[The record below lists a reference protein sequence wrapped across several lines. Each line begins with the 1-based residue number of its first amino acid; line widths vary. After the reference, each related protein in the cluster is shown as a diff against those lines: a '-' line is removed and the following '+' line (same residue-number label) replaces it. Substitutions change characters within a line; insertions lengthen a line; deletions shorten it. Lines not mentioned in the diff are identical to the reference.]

1 MKKSIII
8 LLASGAFAV
17 QNAHAG
23 FDEGVAALKKNDF
36 AKAFVEFENCSTE
49 AKCQY
54 NLGTMFDDGVGVAKS
69 DTEAV
74 KWYRLAADQGH
85 ASAQS
90 NLGVMYQNGKGVAK
104 SDTEAVKWYRL
115 AADQGHASA
124 QYNLGVMYYSSQGV
138 AQSYTEAVK
147 WFHLAAD
154 QGHAKAQHN
163 LGVMYEEGYGVVRDY
178 AVATYWLAKAAQQ
191 GYVKS
196 IDSLYFLK
204 PLLKT
209 LTIKS
214 NSPLFERASE
224 YSNKLVILTKGETVY
239 ELVEFDGFTS
249 VYVPNGHQVGYI
261 FSKPLAAVN
270 NKSSQLESSPFPPKP
285 AAKPGVTVCSTEC
298 YNAQCYRTY
307 SDGRQVQF
315 TAKQVWDPF
324 NNTFKF
330 DSGGC

>member
-54 NLGTMFDDGVGVAKS
+54 NLGTMFDDGV
-69 DTEAV
+69 
-74 KWYRLAADQGH
+74 
-85 ASAQS
+85 
-90 NLGVMYQNGKGVAK
+90 GVAK